1 MHDILKNLYYVSLF
15 ALILQFVGLFE
26 PFAVIFGLTLLY
38 LAAAELF
45 MQADID
51 RLRRM
56 NYISYRRRPDVS
68 AAFVAMTLCF
78 GLFYFAS
85 GVHFNMVFG
94 PMRNWILGI
103 GSLGALYIF
112 LHQYLPFDGTG
123 RRGSGRRRDHLRP
136 L

>member
-1 MHDILKNLYYVSLF
+1 MHDILKNLYYVSLI
-15 ALILQFVGLFE
+15 AMLLQFMGLFE

-45 MQADID
+45 MQDDID

-56 NYISYRRRPDVS
+56 YSISYRRRPDVS
-68 AAFVAMTLCF
+68 AAFAAMTLCL
-78 GLFYFAS
+78 GIYYLAS
-85 GVHFNMVFG
+85 GLHFSRALG
-94 PMRNWILGI
+94 PLRDLLLGV

-112 LHQYLPFDGTG
+112 LHQYLPTG
-123 RRGSGRRRDHLRP
+123 RGGRPGRRNLRP